1 VSDIDSAKET
11 GFEASI
17 GATGYLPGVPQ
28 TGGLGRRDR
37 KVKLKR
43 TYKGFRLGF
52 WLSVG
57 WLSLVSLSALLA
69 GVLPFVQP
77 YAHTNT
83 DCGGGGP
90 AIKHWLGCD
99 NIGRDLFSR
108 IVYGGQVSLFI
119 GLMVVLLALVVGG
132 AIGLLAGYYR
142 GKIDT
147 LITTLIDTILAVPP
161 LILLL
166 FVVIVL
172 GQDLKN
178 IVIAVGVLAIP
189 TTARIVR
196 ANTMVFAEREFVT
209 AAKIL
214 GAKNRRVIWREVL
227 PNVVPP
233 LVSYTFLA
241 VGIII
246 VVEGILSFLGA
257 SVPPP
262 RPTWGK
268 IIAEG
273 RTQLDVHPLVAILPG
288 IVIFLTVLSLNFI
301 SDSLRDKFN
310 VREAGI

>member
-1 VSDIDSAKET
+1 VSEVEATKELGYEVVFGGAAEGAKPDKP
-11 GFEASI
+11 I
-17 GATGYLPGVPQ
+17 
-28 TGGLGRRDR
+28 
-37 KVKLKR
+37 KLKR

-52 WLSVG
+52 WISVG
-57 WLSLVSLSALLA
+57 WLAFISFMAIFA
-69 GVLPFVQP
+69 GLLPFIKP
-77 YAHTNT
+77 YAKTYS

-90 AIKHWLGCD
+90 GAAHWLGCD
-99 NIGRDLFSR
+99 AIGRDLFSR
-108 IVYGGQVSLFI
+108 IAYGGQVSLFI
-119 GLMVVLLALVVGG
+119 GLMVVVLAIAVGG
-132 AIGLLAGYYR
+132 TIGLLAGYYR
-142 GKIDT
+142 GKTDT
-147 LITTLIDTILAVPP
+147 FITMLVDTILAVPP

-172 GQDLKN
+172 GQNLKN
-178 IVIAVGVLAIP
+178 IIIAVGILAIP

-196 ANTMVFAEREFVT
+196 ANTMVYAEREFVT
-209 AAKIL
+209 AAKVL
-214 GAKNRRVIWREVL
+214 GAKNKRIIWREVL
-227 PNVVPP
+227 PNVIPP
-233 LVSYTFLA
+233 LISYTFLA

-288 IVIFLTVLSLNFI
+288 LVIFFTVLALNFI

>member
-1 VSDIDSAKET
+1 VSAVDAARET
-11 GFEASI
+11 SFEASL
-17 GATGYLPGVPQ
+17 GAAVGHEDLVRAHK
-28 TGGLGRRDR
+28 RRR
-37 KVKLKR
+37 LW
-43 TYKGFRLGF
+43 KGFRPGF
-52 WLSVG
+52 WFSVG
-57 WLSLVSLSALLA
+57 WLVAISLLA
-69 GVLPFVQP
+69 LFASTLPFVKP
-77 YAHTNT
+77 YAKTYA
-83 DCGGGGP
+83 DCAGGGGP
-90 AIKHWLGCD
+90 SASHWLGCD

-108 IVYGGQVSLFI
+108 IAYGGQVSLFI
-119 GLMVVLLALVVGG
+119 GLMVVLIAIVVGG
-132 AIGLLAGYYR
+132 FIGLVAGYYR
-142 GKIDT
+142 GKTDS
-147 LITTLIDTILAVPP
+147 LITIIIDTILAVPP

-172 GQDLKN
+172 GQNLKN

-196 ANTMVFAEREFVT
+196 ANTMVYSEREFVT
-209 AAKIL
+209 AARIL
-214 GAKNRRVIWREVL
+214 GAKNRRIIWREVL
-227 PNVVPP
+227 PNVIPP

-273 RTQLDVHPLVAILPG
+273 RQQLDVHPHIAIFPSL
-288 IVIFLTVLSLNFI
+288 VIFFTVLSLNFI
-301 SDSLRDKFN
+301 SDSLRTKFE

>member
-1 VSDIDSAKET
+1 MTDIQLPSDIELSTATSGHDEHSRRSRAHRPPRT
-11 GFEASI
+11 WRGFKPA
-17 GATGYLPGVPQ
+17 
-28 TGGLGRRDR
+28 
-37 KVKLKR
+37 
-43 TYKGFRLGF
+43 F
-52 WLSVG
+52 WAAAG
-57 WLSLVSLSALLA
+57 WIALVSLLA
-69 GVLPFVQP
+69 IFAGLLPFVKP
-77 YAHTNT
+77 YAKTNYT
-83 DCGGGGP
+83 PSCAGQGP
-90 AIKHWLGCD
+90 SGTHWLGCD

-142 GKIDT
+142 GKVDT
-147 LITTLIDTILAVPP
+147 MITTFVDMILAIPP

-166 FVVIVL
+166 FIVIVL
-172 GQDLKN
+172 GQNLKN
-178 IVIAVGVLAIP
+178 IVIAVGILAIP

-196 ANTMVFAEREFVT
+196 ANTMVFSQRDFVT
-209 AAKIL
+209 ASKVL
-214 GAKNRRVIWREVL
+214 GAKNKRIIWREVL

-246 VVEGILSFLGA
+246 VVEGVLSFLGA

-273 RTQLDVHPLVAILPG
+273 RQQLDLHPHIAIFPG
-288 IVIFLTVLSLNFI
+288 IVIFLTVLSLNFV
-301 SDSLRDKFN
+301 SDSLRAKFD
-310 VREAGI
+310 VKQAGI

>member
-1 VSDIDSAKET
+1 VSDLEATELEKEL
-11 GFEASI
+11 GFEVGMGATT
-17 GATGYLPGVPQ
+17 GATGGAPPG
-28 TGGLGRRDR
+28 
-37 KVKLKR
+37 KAVKLKR

-52 WLSVG
+52 WIAAA
-57 WLSLVSLSALLA
+57 WMTLVSLLALFA
-69 GVLPFVQP
+69 SVLWFVKP
-77 YAHTNT
+77 YAKTYT

-90 AIKHWLGCD
+90 SAEHWLGCD

-119 GLMVVLLALVVGG
+119 GLMVVLLALLVGG
-132 AIGLLAGYYR
+132 SIGLIAGYYR
-142 GKIDT
+142 GKVDT
-147 LITTLIDTILAVPP
+147 LMTTIIDTILAVPP

-172 GQDLKN
+172 GQNLRN

-196 ANTMVFAEREFVT
+196 ANTMVYAQREFVT
-209 AAKIL
+209 AAKVL
-214 GAKNRRVIWREVL
+214 GAKNRRIIWREVL
-227 PNVVPP
+227 PNVIPP

-257 SVPPP
+257 SIPPP
-262 RPTWGK
+262 KPTWGK

-273 RTQLDVHPLVAILPG
+273 RQQLDLHPHIAIFPG
-288 IVIFLTVLSLNFI
+288 LVIFFTVLSLNFI
-301 SDSLRDKFN
+301 SDSLRTKFD
-310 VREAGI
+310 VRQAGI